1 MNYNT
6 VNRLQNN
13 KAFTLIEFAFVLMI
27 VSLLVAIIIPAVT
40 KLEDSARTGTTEDE
54 IVDIQTD
61 IDDFFDANGFYP
73 DSLDELFD
81 PDPVPLDPWGN
92 PYQYLNHDTSP
103 SPGKWRKDKNLVPI
117 NSDYDLYSKGP
128 DGKSASPLTSAL
140 SHDDIVRGRNGA
152 YIGLALYY

>member
-1 MNYNT
+1 MKYNT

-13 KAFTLIEFAFVLMI
+13 KSFTLIEFSVVLII
-27 VSLLVAIIIPAVT
+27 VSLLIAVIVPAMT
-40 KLEDSARTGTTEDE
+40 KLENSAKSGTTEDE

-73 DSLDELFD
+73 NSLADLFD
-81 PDPVPLDPWGN
+81 AIPLDPWCN
-92 PYQYLNHDTSP
+92 PYQYFNHDTSP
-103 SPGKWRKDKNLVPI
+103 GKGKWRKDKNLVPI
-117 NSDYDLYSKGP
+117 NSDYDLYSMGP
-128 DGKSASPLTSAL
+128 DGKSASPLTASM

>member
-1 MNYNT
+1 MKYNT

-13 KAFTLIEFAFVLMI
+13 KAFTLIEFSVVLII
-27 VSLLVAIIIPAVT
+27 VSLLIAVIVPAMA
-40 KLEDSARTGTTEDE
+40 KLENSAKSGTTEDE

-73 DSLDELFD
+73 NSLADLFD
-81 PDPVPLDPWGN
+81 PIPLDPWGN

-103 SPGKWRKDKNLVPI
+103 GKGKWRKDKNLVPI
-117 NSDYDLYSKGP
+117 NSDYDLYSMGP